1 MIEEATVP
9 KQCIHIV
16 VAMGMGVAL
25 FLGEVP
31 ISFADQLG
39 DARQALLEA
48 RTAALSIASRPEQI
62 QALLSIVRLQSD
74 AGDIQSAEQTAAL
87 IPEHYNKGHQRGFA
101 EKAIVQ
107 ALAERKHIQAARQ
120 RIETVQNKPRRR
132 ELLVSLVRALA
143 KQGNIKGAVQILGH
157 LENRKDYESGL
168 LAVATNQL
176 DVQDALKTARKIMK
190 PRSHEKAA
198 SQDAEYSYHE
208 ALSRIASRSTM
219 NGEAAAALK
228 IADQLTKQGKR
239 ATALEGRMIKRSIAG
254 LLAKEKKYEMAVQIA
269 DALPEQ
275 EDKDAAYE
283 RIAVAQIGHDDLAG
297 AEKIA
302 ARIQRPTWRY
312 CAMKELA
319 RAQMARGLK
328 NEARRTI
335 EEVLAAAERNKED
348 RLAEVYR
355 IRSVWLQAKN
365 GEGAR
370 AIQSANTLS
379 ARDTFGGAKTEALLG
394 VAVYLA
400 KQRDFGSAV
409 TIIKGLPDGPRKEFG
424 LSQLARIQSRMGLF
438 ELSTAVT
445 EMIRDENEKK
455 KALLRIAVERAKRG
469 ELEVARQALGPLGPQ
484 IRDEGLW
491 RIAKY
496 HIETRHFEPVLELA
510 QMIESSDL
518 RGEIFADYAWAVAPE
533 GDPQVFISGLRT
545 LKSPSDRAHALI
557 GASKALLGYPMP
569 PLWDPRP
576 ISDYFDPCV
585 GDGLEGEVYD
595 DYDDGK

>member
-1 MIEEATVP
+1 MG
-9 KQCIHIV
+9 
-16 VAMGMGVAL
+16 VAVAL
-25 FLGEVP
+25 FLGGVP
-31 ISFADQLG
+31 ISLADQLRE
-39 DARQALLEA
+39 ARQSLLEA
-48 RTAALSIASRPEQI
+48 RKAALSIPVQPEQI

-74 AGDIQSAEQTAAL
+74 AGDIQAAEQTAAL

-120 RIETVQNKPRRR
+120 RIETIQNKPRRR

-143 KQGNIKGAVQILGH
+143 KQGSIKGAVQVLGH

-168 LAVATNQL
+168 LAVATNQP

-190 PRSHEKAA
+190 PRPHEKAA

-208 ALSRIASRSTM
+208 ALDSIASRLTM

-228 IADQLTKQGKR
+228 IADQLTKEGKHE
-239 ATALEGRMIKRSIAG
+239 TALEGRMIKWSIAG
-254 LLAKEKKYEMAVQIA
+254 LLAQEKKYDMAVQIA
-269 DALPEQ
+269 DALPNQ
-275 EDKDAAYE
+275 YE
-283 RIAVAQIGHDDLAG
+283 RDAVYRRITVAQIEHDDLTE

-302 ARIQRPTWRY
+302 ARIQHPTWRY
-312 CAMKELA
+312 CAMKEVA
-319 RAQMARGLK
+319 RAQMSHGLK

-335 EEVLAAAERNKED
+335 EEVLVAAERNEED
-348 RLAEVYR
+348 RRAEVYR

-365 GEGAR
+365 GDGER
-370 AIQSANTLS
+370 AIQSAVKLP
-379 ARDTFGGAKTEALLG
+379 AQDRFGGAKTEALLG

-400 KQRDFGSAV
+400 KQRDFGSAL

-438 ELSTAVT
+438 EMSTVVT
-445 EMIRDENEKK
+445 EMIKDEHEKK

-469 ELEVARQALGPLGPQ
+469 DLEVARQALGTLGPQ

-491 RIAKY
+491 RIAKH
-496 HIETRHFEPVLELA
+496 HIETRQFEPVLELA
-510 QMIESSDL
+510 QKIESGDL
-518 RGEIFADYAWAVAPE
+518 RGEIFTDYAWAAALE
-533 GDPQVFISGLRT
+533 GDPHVFIASLHT
-545 LKSPSDRAHALI
+545 VQNPSDRAHALI
-557 GASKALLGYPMP
+557 GASRALLGYSVP
-569 PLWDPRP
+569 PLWDPRA

-585 GDGLEGEVYD
+585 GDGLEEEVYD